1 MKVRQ
6 DAWSHEDDVL
16 LAETVLKHIREGS
29 TQLQAFEE
37 VGDELNRTSAA
48 CGFRWNA
55 VVRQRFIK
63 QIAEAKK
70 ERKQRKR
77 AMSFSYYTQRKPLW
91 APPAAQPLMNAV
103 SSYNPEQP
111 ASSSSLSLDA
121 VIQYLQTL
129 SDQTNSKEV
138 EEENQALIKTN
149 LELINRNRELEIEIQ
164 KLKQDSSIIEEDYQ
178 SLIQIMNRARRMA
191 ILEDEESLS
200 NASFKMDKNGN
211 LEKLA
216 K

>member
-16 LAETVLKHIREGS
+16 LAETVLKHICDGS

-37 VGDELNRTSAA
+37 VGDALNRTSAA

-55 VVRQRFIK
+55 VVRQK
-63 QIAEAKK
+63 YVNQIAQAKK
-70 ERKQRKR
+70 ERKERKR
-77 AMSFSYYTQRKPLW
+77 AMSYHFYTQRKPVSW
-91 APPAAQPLMNAV
+91 NPPTITYTEPSATTNM
-103 SSYNPEQP
+103 
-111 ASSSSLSLDA
+111 LSLDS
-121 VIQYLQTL
+121 VIQFLQTL
-129 SDQTNSKEV
+129 SHKEDTSSL
-138 EEENQALIKTN
+138 EEENAALIQTN
-149 LELINRNRELEIEIQ
+149 LDLINKNRELESEIQ

-191 ILEDEESLS
+191 ILEDDEPLQ
-200 NASFKMDKNGN
+200 NPAFKMDKNGN
-211 LEKLA
+211 LEQVA

>member
-16 LAETVLKHIREGS
+16 LAETVIKHICEGS

-55 VVRQRFIK
+55 VVRQRYVR

-70 ERKQRKR
+70 ERKERKR
-77 AMSFSYYTQRKPLW
+77 AMSYSYFTQRKPLW
-91 APPAAQPLMNAV
+91 SPPPTINVQPSL
-103 SSYNPEQP
+103 QP
-111 ASSSSLSLDA
+111 APKEMSLDSVIHYLQNLSLESDSSSL
-121 VIQYLQTL
+121 
-129 SDQTNSKEV
+129 
-138 EEENQALIKTN
+138 EEENAALIKTN
-149 LELINRNRELEIEIQ
+149 LELINRNRELEGEIQ

-191 ILEDEESLS
+191 ILEDEEALS
-200 NASFKMDKNGN
+200 SASFKMDKNGN